1 MRRPEPAITAGTA
14 LFTFEVPAASLKEKR
29 SIIRPLVE
37 RMRSRFNAAV
47 VEAGPDR
54 PDRAVIAAAC
64 LSTDGAHVQSQL
76 QSLLSFVERSH
87 TDAVLV
93 DVKTDSFVI

>member
-1 MRRPEPAITAGTA
+1 MARDRSTIVAGTV
-14 LFTFEVPAASLKEKR
+14 LFTFELPASTLKERR
-29 SIIRPLVE
+29 SIVRPLIE

-47 VEAGPDR
+47 VDAGPDT
-54 PDRAVIAAAC
+54 PQRATLAAAC

-76 QSLLSFVERSH
+76 QALINFVEKAR

-93 DVKTDSFVI
+93 DIETDRFVV